1 MGLRM
6 IFLWIFLFLVVA
18 VLAYIRLAPHDPAR
32 WHQAAPQAPLGETVG
47 EGSYV
52 WRADLGDQGSETFA
66 RLDQIIRATPR
77 TRRFAGSVAEGQA
90 TYITRSKVMGF
101 PDYTTVTLANG
112 DLEVFA
118 RLRFGKSDLGVNTRR
133 VKGWLAQL

>member
-52 WRADLGDQGSETFA
+52 WRADLGD
-66 RLDQIIRATPR
+66 
-77 TRRFAGSVAEGQA
+77 
-90 TYITRSKVMGF
+90 
-101 PDYTTVTLANG
+101 
-112 DLEVFA
+112 LEVFA